1 MKTGFSNDST
11 EFNSNDYQLN
21 IMSLLTVFMEN
32 ALENA
37 STYTVH
43 SKRNIV
49 TSTDISMALKRELF
63 EFLNCPNIEERAKK
77 ILEDYKLELE
87 NDEEEYDEEEYD
99 EEENDEEEY
108 DEEEYDEE
116 EYVDNNSKKKNDKET
131 DDIFCKNNC
140 QCEICLGM
148 NTYSEQWNTWKPTNG
163 IEEILY
169 NGINKID
176 KDYNLI

>member
-1 MKTGFSNDST
+1 MKTGFSNESND
-11 EFNSNDYQLN
+11 FNNKDYQLN

-43 SKRNIV
+43 SNRNIV
-49 TSTDISMALKRELF
+49 TSKDISMALKRELF
-63 EFLNCPNIEERAKK
+63 EFLNSPNIEERAQK
-77 ILEDYKLELE
+77 ILEDYKLEI
-87 NDEEEYDEEEYD
+87 
-99 EEENDEEEY
+99 ENDEEEY

-116 EYVDNNSKKKNDKET
+116 EYDEEENNEEENNEEENNDEEEN
-131 DDIFCKNNC
+131 DVFSKNNC
-140 QCEICLGM
+140 SCEICSGM
-148 NTYSEQWNTWKPTNG
+148 NNYSEKWNTWKPSNG